1 MFELTVRTEFAAA
14 HRLRGYDGACENL
27 HGHNYK
33 VDVTLRADALDG
45 LGMMMDFKE
54 VKAALGEIVEGLDHV
69 FLNDTEAFGEV
80 NPTAENIAKHI
91 CEALAARTPEPVAVK
106 SVTVWESDRCG
117 ATYVP

>member
-14 HRLRGYDGACENL
+14 HRLREYEGACENL
-27 HGHNYK
+27 HGHNYR
-33 VDVTLRADALDG
+33 VDATLQSDGLDD

-54 VKAALGEIVEGLDHV
+54 IKAALGEIVDRLDHV
-69 FLNDTEAFGEV
+69 FLNDTEAFGEI

-91 CEALAARTPEPVAVK
+91 YEELAARTPKPVAVK

-117 ATYVP
+117 ATYAP